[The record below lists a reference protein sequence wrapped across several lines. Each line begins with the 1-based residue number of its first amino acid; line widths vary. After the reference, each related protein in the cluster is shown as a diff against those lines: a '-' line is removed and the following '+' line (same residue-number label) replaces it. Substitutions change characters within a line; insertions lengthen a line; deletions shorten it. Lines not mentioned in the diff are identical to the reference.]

1 MSASPMLAAGQMY
14 VPGHAKSGPYID
26 KIVYDVLTQ
35 EDQRIIAIQDGTID
49 LIDDQV
55 DPSYLEQLVEA
66 EDVEVYNMVRNGYG
80 LMEINCEKYP
90 LNITAFRRAIAFAV
104 DKEAI
109 SDDVWEGLSQPQDS
123 MVPATNI
130 HTIEGQL
137 PYTYYESN
145 IELANEILDDAGF
158 LDVDEDGI
166 REAPNGEDFDILVEC
181 ASVSPQAIEI
191 GEIFEEALLA
201 LDIDANSEPT
211 DFYEYL
217 TRLHYHGDYDMVF
230 LGNSF
235 NTFDVDWL
243 IYNYGSAYAEEPF
256 LNVVNFRNASFDS
269 WIPQL
274 QFGATYEEVHEAAIE
289 MQRILVYEC
298 PEIICYENIQLY
310 PYRTDRFENFQE
322 SVIDGIPGFWTNLK
336 VHLTEDMDGPYGG
349 TLTWSNSEEID
360 TFNFMATSSGYAQQ
374 INNMMWDQ
382 LMRVGADGHDVPW
395 LAESWTLETHDDN
408 AAIPEGHARITFD
421 LIQNATW
428 TDGTPLTGEDVA
440 FTLNY
445 YNDGAGNPYGPDLT
459 EMVAAY
465 SPTTYQVVVEFAS
478 ESYWNLH
485 RIGYKPIIP
494 KHVFESTEADDWNE
508 WNPTP
513 PEQMMVTSGPF
524 NVTEHIDGEF
534 TELSYNPNYFFG
546 LDRDAPITPPNGG
559 SFNLTLALMVG
570 AVGAVVIVVIGA
582 YLLFRRE

>member
-1 MSASPMLAAGQMY
+1 MFAAGQMY

-66 EDVEVYNMVRNGYG
+66 EDVDVYNMVRNGYG
-80 LMEINCEKYP
+80 LMEVNCEKYP

-235 NTFDVDWL
+235 NNFDVDWL
-243 IYNYGSAYAEEPF
+243 IYNYGSAYADEPF
-256 LNVVNFRNASFDS
+256 LNVVNFRNASFDD

-274 QFGATYEEVHEAAIE
+274 QFGGTYDEVHEAAIE

-298 PEIICYENIQLY
+298 PEIICYENVQLY

-360 TFNFMATSSGYAQQ
+360 TFNFMATTSGYAQQ

-382 LMRVGADGHDVPW
+382 LMRVGVKGHDIPW
-395 LAESWTLETHDDN
+395 LAESWVLETHDDN

-428 TDGTPLTGEDVA
+428 TDGTLLTGEDVA

-465 SPTTYQVVVEFAS
+465 SPTTYQVVVEFSS

-494 KHVFESTEADDWNE
+494 KHVFEETDADDWNE

-513 PEQMMVTSGPF
+513 PEQAMVTSGPF

-546 LDRDAPITPPNGG
+546 LDRDAPLIPPNGG
-559 SFNLTLALMVG
+559 SFDLALALMVG